1 MRAFGSEAIAAL
13 AVLLAGCGG
22 EPQPPTRVMLATTTS
37 VDDTGLLETLIP
49 QFEEDHPQWAI
60 EYVAVGSGQALE
72 LGRRGD
78 ADLLIAHSPADEER
92 FMTEGHGIDRRPLM
106 HNTFVLLGPRTDP
119 ASVRGVQDIAE
130 AFRRIA
136 ASGATFVSRG
146 DDSGTHR
153 KERSIW
159 TVAGVQP
166 AGEWYTEAGV
176 GMGDALRIAAERQ
189 SYILADNATWLFLH
203 GTLDLDVLSSGDER
217 LINRYSVIRVADAR
231 NAEGA
236 AAFADWL
243 LQPDVQTVIGEFRR
257 QEVGQSLFIPEAAG
271 VTTR

>member
-159 TVAGVQP
+159 TDAGVQP